1 MPTNIYVLKL
11 EQNKYYVGKTKN
23 VAQRYQEHLQ
33 GLGSSWT
40 RKYKPVKLDTVIEN
54 ASPFDEDKQVK
65 IYMAQYGIE
74 NVRGGTY
81 VSETLSEEQLQTLK
95 AEIRSSSDL
104 CNKCGRPSHFFKDCY
119 AKSDTEGNIINETTP
134 TQDSMS
140 RLDLISTII
149 GAAVSAAVKEA
160 LLSLDLV
167 PKQQKK
173 IVKKLVQKPSVNTP
187 NEIKLT
193 GDVCHRCGRTGHFA
207 KGCYAKTHINGYDI

>member
-65 IYMAQYGIE
+65 IYMAQFGIE

-81 VSETLSEEQLQTLK
+81 VAETLTEEQLQTLK
-95 AEIRSSSDL
+95 AEIRSSNDL
-104 CNKCGRPSHFFKDCY
+104 CNKCGRPSHFYKDCY
-119 AKSDTEGNIINETTP
+119 AKSDTDGNIIVENTHTN
-134 TQDSMS
+134 DHVSK
-140 RLDLISTII
+140 LDLISTII

-160 LLSLDLV
+160 LISLDLV
-167 PKQQKK
+167 PKKLIKK
-173 IVKKLVQKPSVNTP
+173 VVKKPSLTKPAAPELKIDS
-187 NEIKLT
+187 
-193 GDVCHRCGRTGHFA
+193 DACHRCGRTGHFA

>member
-65 IYMAQYGIE
+65 IYMAQFGIE

-81 VSETLSEEQLQTLK
+81 VAETLTDEQLQTLK
-95 AEIRSSSDL
+95 AEIRSSNDL

-119 AKSDTEGNIINETTP
+119 AKSDTDGNVIDTNTND
-134 TQDSMS
+134 QMS
-140 RLDLISTII
+140 KLDLISTII

-160 LLSLDLV
+160 LISLDLV
-167 PKQQKK
+167 PKKLIKK
-173 IVKKLVQKPSVNTP
+173 VVKKPSKPTVPEQKIDS
-187 NEIKLT
+187 
-193 GDVCHRCGRTGHFA
+193 DACHRCGRTGHFA